1 MPSPLTPSNRAA
13 SAKVLSE
20 LLPSLRTLGLT
31 AQDAHWRVRGPMF
44 SSLHALFG
52 DLYSFVSSTYADAVA
67 ERIAQF
73 LEAPPQQVT
82 DSRGFN
88 LPADGAELCSVLS
101 RLIMT
106 TGSKAY
112 EAMERLHQ
120 IDPVFQARLQDL
132 QAQLEKYAWQIEAH
146 IS

>member
-1 MPSPLTPSNRAA
+1 MPSPLTPSNRVA

-20 LLPSLRTLGLT
+20 LLPALRALGLT

-44 SSLHALFG
+44 GSLHALFG
-52 DLYSFVSSTYADAVA
+52 DLYSFVGGIYADAVA

-73 LEAPPQQVT
+73 FEPAPRSVLPTGGDLPT
-82 DSRGFN
+82 DGGK
-88 LPADGAELCSVLS
+88 LCAELS
-101 RLIMT
+101 RAILA
-106 TGSKAY
+106 TGSKVYAT
-112 EAMERLHQ
+112 MEQLEQ
-120 IDPVFQARLQDL
+120 VDPVFLAKLQDL

>member
-1 MPSPLTPSNRAA
+1 MPSPLTPSNRVA

-20 LLPSLRTLGLT
+20 LLPALRALGMT

-44 SSLHALFG
+44 GSLHALFG
-52 DLYSFVSSTYADAVA
+52 DLYSFVGGIYADAVA

-73 LEAPPQQVT
+73 FEPAP
-82 DSRGFN
+82 R
-88 LPADGAELCSVLS
+88 SVLP
-101 RLIMT
+101 
-106 TGSKAY
+106 TGGDLPTDGEVYAT
-112 EAMERLHQ
+112 MEQLEQ
-120 IDPVFQARLQDL
+120 VDPVFLAKLQRDNSAHSLRNPSDWFKDL

>member
-1 MPSPLTPSNRAA
+1 
-13 SAKVLSE
+13 
-20 LLPSLRTLGLT
+20 
-31 AQDAHWRVRGPMF
+31 
-44 SSLHALFG
+44 
-52 DLYSFVSSTYADAVA
+52 
-67 ERIAQF
+67 
-73 LEAPPQQVT
+73 
-82 DSRGFN
+82 
-88 LPADGAELCSVLS
+88 
-101 RLIMT
+101 MT